1 MITTSMQLKAKTRN
15 LSGGDNGRALVL
27 IRTFIMERFLER
39 VAQSSYRDKFILKGG
54 MLVAAMVGLEARA
67 TMDIDTTIQSLPLTM
82 SDARKV
88 IDDILRIDV
97 QDGITF
103 TVTKVSEIMEEH
115 DYPGIRFTLEASLD
129 NLRQVIKI
137 DISTGDIITPHP
149 VPYSYRLMFEDRFI
163 SLWSYN
169 LETLLGEKLE
179 TIMARE
185 TANTRMR
192 DFYDIHVLTQQVT
205 IDYKVLHDAFMA
217 TSLKRNTTDMLPR
230 FDAILDEIRS
240 DFAMETMWDK
250 FRRDNFYVGELTWSE
265 VNESVKRLK
274 TAALDKA

>member
-1 MITTSMQLKAKTRN
+1 M
-15 LSGGDNGRALVL
+15 L
-27 IRTFIMERFLER
+27 I
-39 VAQSSYRDKFILKGG
+39 
-54 MLVAAMVGLEARA
+54 AAMVGLEARA